1 MKEKTREKA
10 NIVVKNTP
18 YDISPFREME
28 HYFDDFFRNPFS
40 LFRHPM
46 WSRVQEPGSNVV
58 TPVVDIFDDG
68 SEIVVKAEI
77 PGITKEDLSV
87 DISDNRLTISGEKKQ
102 EQKIASQNYHRV
114 ECSYGSF
121 SRSFSL
127 PESVIGDEARASFQ
141 EGVLEIRIPKSEK
154 SKVKKITIE

>member
-1 MKEKTREKA
+1 MKDQKKKKA

-18 YDISPFREME
+18 YEMSPFREME

-40 LFRHPM
+40 LLRHPM
-46 WSRVQEPGSNVV
+46 WSRAQETANTIV

-68 SEIVVKAEI
+68 NEMVVKAEI
-77 PGITKEDLSV
+77 PGVTKEDLNV
-87 DISDNRLTISGEKKQ
+87 DISENSLTISGEKKQ
-102 EQKIASQNYHRV
+102 EQKIDRQNYHRV

-127 PESVIGDEARASFQ
+127 PDSVIGDEARASFQ
-141 EGVLEIRIPKSEK
+141 EGILEIRIPKSK
-154 SKVKKITIE
+154 TSKVKKITIE